1 MTEPDATSNDVVIL
15 DAQSLRALSHPL
27 RVHLLGLL
35 RTHGPST
42 ATKLAER
49 TGHSS
54 GLTSYH
60 LRQMAVAGLVVEV
73 AEQTGGRQRWW
84 RAAHQISYLAPG
96 TDPELAEQFLHAV
109 VRAYSRR
116 ADTYLDEAV
125 TWAPEWRRGAD
136 FSDWVMYLT
145 PAETEQ
151 LSADITELAERYRR
165 EGTGAQRVALQI
177 QLFPEEGKPR

>member
-1 MTEPDATSNDVVIL
+1 MSESETPNDVVTL

-60 LRQMAVAGLVVEV
+60 LRQMAAAGLVAEVE
-73 AEQTGGRQRWW
+73 QSGGRQRWW
-84 RAAHQISYLAPG
+84 RAAHQASHLEPG
-96 TDPELAEQFLHAV
+96 TDPELAEQYLHAV
-109 VRAYSRR
+109 VRAHARR
-116 ADTYLDEAV
+116 ADTYLEEAI
-125 TWAPEWRRGAD
+125 TWSPEWQRGAD

-145 PAETEQ
+145 PAETER
-151 LSADITELAERYRR
+151 LGTDIAALVKRYRR
-165 EGTGAQRVALQI
+165 EGTGTQRVALQI
-177 QLFPEEGKPR
+177 ALFPEEGAPR